1 MTEINSKYHPL
12 TEQTVAEYVTALPDV
27 LQAVFQPG
35 DTLRGLDLADGNVNL
50 VYRVFAEQDPKRSV
64 IVKQALPYARIV
76 GESYPMPLERSR
88 VEAELLRIEGKYCP
102 DLVPVLYHHDDD
114 MFAIVM
120 EDLKDYVIMRKGLV
134 KQVIYPQFAEHMG
147 VFMARTLFYTS
158 DLYLA
163 QDVKKHMVA
172 RHINPGLCK
181 VTEDLVF
188 TEPYMEHPNNV
199 YNKLLEPQVRE
210 IYASDELRSELFVLK
225 EAFMTHAEALVH
237 GDLHSGSIMVDEKL
251 GTKVIDAEFA
261 YFGPMGFDIGA
272 LLANLA
278 LSYCSQEYHA
288 ADPKARANYQ
298 QWLIDTMRSTWIIFE
313 AEFRRLWVAQGNA
326 QWDTELFKDKY
337 IRRLLQDTAGFGGA
351 KMMRR
356 ILGLAHVY
364 DLESIPDPE
373 ARAVCESMALNIGQA
388 WIMNRQQVTTIND
401 LLTMVT
407 SGQPSYPYR

>member
-134 KQVIYPQFAEHMG
+134 RQVIYPQFAEHMG
-147 VFMARTLFYTS
+147 IFMARTLFYTS

-172 RHINPGLCK
+172 KHINPGLCK

-210 IYASDELRSELFVLK
+210 IYANDELRSELFVLK

-288 ADPKARANYQ
+288 ADPKARADYQ

-313 AEFRRLWVAQGNA
+313 AEFRRLWAAQGNA

-407 SGQPSYPYR
+407 SGRPSYPYR

>member
-210 IYASDELRSELFVLK
+210 IYANDELRSELFVLK

-288 ADPKARANYQ
+288 ADPKARAEYQ

-313 AEFRRLWVAQGNA
+313 AEFRRLWAAQGNA

-407 SGQPSYPYR
+407 SGRPSYPYR

>member
-12 TEQTVAEYVTALPDV
+12 TEQTVAEYVAALPDV

-134 KQVIYPQFAEHMG
+134 KQTIYPQFAEHMG
-147 VFMARTLFYTS
+147 IFMARTLFYTS

-172 RHINPGLCK
+172 KHINPGLCK

-210 IYASDELRSELFVLK
+210 IYANDELRSELFVLK

-288 ADPKARANYQ
+288 ADPKARADYQ

-313 AEFRRLWVAQGNA
+313 AEFRRLWAAQGSA

-388 WIMNRQQVTTIND
+388 WIMKRQQVTTIND
-401 LLTMVT
+401 LLTLVT
-407 SGQPSYPYR
+407 SGRPSYPYR

>member
-76 GESYPMPLERSR
+76 GESYPIPLERSR

-210 IYASDELRSELFVLK
+210 IYANDELRSELFVLK

-288 ADPKARANYQ
+288 ADPKARADYQ

-313 AEFRRLWVAQGNA
+313 AEFRRLWAAQGNA

-407 SGQPSYPYR
+407 SGRPSYPYR

>member
-114 MFAIVM
+114 MYAIVM

-210 IYASDELRSELFVLK
+210 IYANDELRSELFVLK

-288 ADPKARANYQ
+288 ADPKARADYQ

-313 AEFRRLWVAQGNA
+313 AEFRRLWAAQGNA

-407 SGQPSYPYR
+407 SGRPSYPYR